1 MGQNVLKA
9 SIELRSLV
17 RHGRTEMY
25 FEIPTFN
32 TKDVECKTPHSNLTT
47 KPSYYEELSMH

>member
-1 MGQNVLKA
+1 MGRRLQKA
-9 SIELRSLV
+9 IIELRSLV

-32 TKDVECKTPHSNLTT
+32 TKDD
-47 KPSYYEELSMH
+47 